1 MIRINVDYDRC
12 DSNGICV
19 QFVPE
24 VFEIR
29 DDGFLYLLMEEAFD
43 EMADKLADA
52 EDGCPTSAIS
62 LA

>member
-1 MIRINVDYDRC
+1 
-12 DSNGICV
+12 
-19 QFVPE
+19 

-29 DDGFLYLLMEEAFD
+29 DDGFLYLLMEEAPD